1 MSWSQSSP
9 IKIKVQMWL
18 ADFLFLMA
26 LKMLWRAKLKA
37 NKHLYPSMLLE
48 LQSNRIKVLS
58 QREDHLNLNSL
69 VVLKRLRA

>member
-1 MSWSQSSP
+1 MNWSQSSP
-9 IKIKVQMWL
+9 IKTKVQMLL

-48 LQSNRIKVLS
+48 LQSNRIKVLNL
-58 QREDHLNLNSL
+58 QEDHLTLNSL
-69 VVLKRLRA
+69 AVLKRLRA

>member
-1 MSWSQSSP
+1 MNWSQSSP
-9 IKIKVQMWL
+9 IKTKVQMLL

-48 LQSNRIKVLS
+48 LQSNRIKVLNP
-58 QREDHLNLNSL
+58 QEDHLTLNSL
-69 VVLKRLRA
+69 AVLKRLRA